1 MLYRTPHAQSRGRT
15 MYLTKSIRAKPKALS
30 VKQRHQWSEPFPF
43 CPSRIQPSSLRNK
56 EVSKNRELS
65 EWKIILIYMESCK
78 AKKKLWKSSKP
89 TPKSTSTSHY
99 CQFIKPRLRTMEKWL
114 WHLPRGFRE
123 VDLQLFHSHMQSC
136 LQRHG
141 KMFVLQF
148 SAIQYHIVCRF
159 SSG

>member
-1 MLYRTPHAQSRGRT
+1 

-78 AKKKLWKSSKP
+78 AKKKL
-89 TPKSTSTSHY
+89 
-99 CQFIKPRLRTMEKWL
+99 
-114 WHLPRGFRE
+114 
-123 VDLQLFHSHMQSC
+123 
-136 LQRHG
+136 
-141 KMFVLQF
+141 
-148 SAIQYHIVCRF
+148 
-159 SSG
+159 